1 MSQKDKMTSPND
13 AEVIPLNGNRES
25 LALKDNGD
33 FESKSGARSPAIQS
47 GTGSGSTSTND
58 IENLKSLK
66 GLDDV
71 NISSLTI
78 HGLPRAIESKSWI
91 ARIFW
96 MILFLIGFGFFVKFA
111 NVAIT
116 HYLQHD
122 IFQRVTMQVL
132 KRMPFPSVTICNMRK
147 VYGELNERHYTK
159 KHKTPMSGVNHYLH
173 HHRRMHNSGVDFQA
187 FSNGY
192 EKLVNQTNSNFCHFG
207 NPWRTCNTTKFKSLS
222 LLPKCLTF
230 NPDGDVFQTQSGR
243 NFGLQ
248 MMLFFNTSSDM
259 QSKVDPHFSGN
270 DQDDIA
276 VLIHEPG
283 TYPDLSYRP
292 IFLET
297 GSRTN
302 VALRKKQ
309 SSRLPVPA
317 PTKCVHGMRDA
328 KYNMFPGKYISSLCK
343 DSCHLYNAYLE
354 CGDVPE
360 YFRLILGPRALPAIN
375 LTGKIDQEACLN
387 KHLKYY
393 QYRTT
398 EASCECPPSCQSSSY
413 ETLITTTRWP
423 SKVKVNSVLQYMQ
436 ESFNTTN
443 FNTTD
448 LENDVAYL
456 SIFYD
461 DFLISVEEEVRKYD
475 TFSLISDLGGQAG
488 LYLGAS
494 FFSIVE
500 LALVLF
506 FYILGEI
513 KKYMRERINEATA

>member
-1 MSQKDKMTSPND
+1 MASPNET
-13 AEVIPLNGNRES
+13 EVIPLNENS
-25 LALKDNGD
+25 KALAMKDND
-33 FESKSGARSPAIQS
+33 IESKPISGRQSPAVRS
-47 GTGSGSTSTND
+47 ETGSGTITDDSK
-58 IENLKSLK
+58 NLKSLK

-78 HGLPRAIESKSWI
+78 HGLPRAIESTSWI

-111 NVAIT
+111 NVAVT

-122 IFQRVTMQVL
+122 IFQRVTMKAL

-147 VYGELNERHYTK
+147 VYGELNERHFTK
-159 KHKTPMSGVNHYLH
+159 KHKSPKSGVNHYLH
-173 HHRRMHNSGVDFQA
+173 HHRRMHKNNVDFEA

-207 NPWRTCNTTKFKSLS
+207 NPYRTCDTDHFKSLS
-222 LLPKCLTF
+222 LLPKCITF
-230 NPDGDVFQTQSGR
+230 NPEGNVFQTQSGR

-248 MMLFFNTSSDM
+248 MMLFFNTSNDIEV
-259 QSKVDPHFSGN
+259 KADPHFSGN

-302 VALRKKQ
+302 VALRKKK
-309 SSRLPVPA
+309 SSRLPAPA
-317 PTKCVHGMRDA
+317 PTKCVHGMRET
-328 KYNMFPGKYISSLCK
+328 KYNIFPGKYIPSLCK
-343 DSCHLYNAYLE
+343 DSCHLYKAYLE

-375 LTGKIDQEACLN
+375 MTGKIDQEACLK

-393 QYRTT
+393 QYRLT
-398 EASCECPPSCQSSSY
+398 ESSCDCPPSCESSSY
-413 ETLITTTRWP
+413 ETLLTSTRWP

-461 DFLISVEEEVRKYD
+461 DFLISVEEEVTKYD

-506 FYILGEI
+506 FFILAEI
-513 KKYMRERINEATA
+513 KKYMSERIQEATA